1 MGLNRNPGCNLPDK
15 DNKENSISLGS
26 LNPFTTEA
34 DNILVSKCC
43 RADALYRISDKYGY
57 DIWEFCP
64 QCLELCDWDEIKE
77 DGNLGQKTEDLLK
90 SPPMEYGNKHLFDE
104 MAEYYGEHGLP
115 AKVNE
120 KTLND
125 QKNLPKYEDV
135 LKLLDDDGFYD
146 GELDDLLPW
155 TFSLS
160 DFQHPDR
167 EIELLVKLWNG
178 ELEGVISGTIAWSNK
193 GEGYIYYFEADAL
206 IYEVVISENMGLDSF
221 SIVAEG
227 EQ

>member
-1 MGLNRNPGCNLPDK
+1 MGLNTNPGCNLPNK

-26 LNPFTTEA
+26 LNPFVNEA

-43 RADALYRISDKYGY
+43 RADALYNVSNKYGVGL
-57 DIWEFCP
+57 WEFCP

-77 DGNLGQKTEDLLK
+77 E
-90 SPPMEYGNKHLFDE
+90 EEEEKHLFDE
-104 MAEYYGEHGLP
+104 MAEHYAEHGLP
-115 AKVNE
+115 VKCNE

-125 QKNLPKYEDV
+125 QKILPKYEDV

-167 EIELLVKLWNG
+167 EIDLLIKLWNG
-178 ELEGVISGTIAWSNK
+178 KLEGVISGTIAWSNK
-193 GEGYIYYFEADAL
+193 GEGYIYYFEADCL